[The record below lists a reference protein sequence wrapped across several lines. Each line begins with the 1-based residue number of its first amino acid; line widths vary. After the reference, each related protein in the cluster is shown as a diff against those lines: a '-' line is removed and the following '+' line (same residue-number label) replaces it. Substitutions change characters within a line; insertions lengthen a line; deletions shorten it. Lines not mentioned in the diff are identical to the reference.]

1 MLMSMLDIALKSL
14 YYSVHSRYNIYAA
27 LREEVSYPLFK
38 RIVELILAPLIV
50 GILVSLF
57 NYWLNH

>member
-1 MLMSMLDIALKSL
+1 M
-14 YYSVHSRYNIYAA
+14 
-27 LREEVSYPLFK
+27 
-38 RIVELILAPLIV
+38 ELILAPLIV

>member
-1 MLMSMLDIALKSL
+1 MCRLEKGGE
-14 YYSVHSRYNIYAA
+14 SR
-27 LREEVSYPLFK
+27 LSRK
-38 RIVELILAPLIV
+38 IVELILAPLIV